1 MGQLKGQIEELTKRL
16 AKNESRFAQEMETL
30 RQKSREEV
38 TSIQKDRDAFKAE
51 LQATQ
56 RAFQEF
62 KDEQAIK
69 DLLVVKFD
77 IDAIDD
83 DLLTAKETKIE
94 DLERQKQQLERK
106 IQEVL
111 KDMDLRLS
119 NEQELNAK
127 VQKFQ
132 SRCSNLESVLKEA

>member
-1 MGQLKGQIEELTKRL
+1 
-16 AKNESRFAQEMETL
+16 
-30 RQKSREEV
+30 
-38 TSIQKDRDAFKAE
+38 
-51 LQATQ
+51 
-56 RAFQEF
+56 
-62 KDEQAIK
+62 
-69 DLLVVKFD
+69 VKFD

-119 NEQELNAK
+119 NE
-127 VQKFQ
+127 
-132 SRCSNLESVLKEA
+132 